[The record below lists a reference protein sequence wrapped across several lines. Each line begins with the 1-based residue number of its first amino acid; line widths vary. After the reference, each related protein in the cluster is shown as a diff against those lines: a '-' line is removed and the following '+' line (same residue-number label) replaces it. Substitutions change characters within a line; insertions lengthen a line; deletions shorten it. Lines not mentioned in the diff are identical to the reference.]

1 MSQFN
6 QALRAMRPFWRGLP
20 VVLLCVGLSL
30 AAAWQY
36 LRYAAPMYESTAKI
50 KLADVNEGAINTT
63 LIKNLDA
70 FSVDNRASA
79 EVELVRSPL
88 LLGRALDSLQFDVS
102 IYRVGKL
109 RTTEM
114 YRASPFLA
122 DLTLRNPKWAEKNFD
137 LRIDAAGSVT
147 VTAPSGEVA
156 KGHLG
161 DTLRLTGAEVC
172 ISRNEAQLKSRPDVL
187 LADHYRL
194 VRHDRNQLIEA
205 IGEQLDVSST
215 DRNVPVLR
223 ISYQSPVPEKAA
235 DLVNALTAV
244 YLADYLTTKYK
255 VVYATAESIGKQ
267 LKTVRHTLSHS
278 EDSVQQ
284 YRDQKQIVNIK
295 QETETDLR
303 KIAELKIQR
312 ANIQMSLAAANN
324 LYIYMTKGKNHAL
337 ALAPNFE
344 AFNDMLSTDIIKK
357 IKDLQAEKHD
367 LLLRFTP
374 EDAQVKTVDL
384 KLADLNSYLLES
396 IRNTRTNLTIRARD
410 IDRSIRQSQG
420 VFVGL
425 PTREKDLA
433 ILERDFQMN
442 EKLYTFLR
450 EKETEA
456 EIAKATPTS
465 YHRIIANGLVPTEP
479 TAPNRG
485 FVLLISGFLGLLGGT
500 LLAFLVSGMSPTPGD
515 AYDVQKETATPLAAQ
530 IPHLGEDLEG
540 QLAFFKQ
547 LATRLALKGLL
558 KPGTKLVINAFTNKE
573 GQAFFFDL
581 LRQAL
586 AAQGTKLRALVL
598 RDPQSPNPDAQ
609 PDELLLVQ
617 NLPLTQDSYAL
628 AVMSSATANLVVI
641 DSRTTPTARLAE
653 LDLLVAD
660 YQLPNVQLCLNR
672 DGYHP
677 GILRIVAR
685 RLRRL
690 IRSAPRP
697 VVADAAALHLPAG
710 LDLEQA

>member
-1 MSQFN
+1 M
-6 QALRAMRPFWRGLP
+6 
-20 VVLLCVGLSL
+20 
-30 AAAWQY
+30 
-36 LRYAAPMYESTAKI
+36 
-50 KLADVNEGAINTT
+50 
-63 LIKNLDA
+63 
-70 FSVDNRASA
+70 
-79 EVELVRSPL
+79 
-88 LLGRALDSLQFDVS
+88 
-102 IYRVGKL
+102 
-109 RTTEM
+109 
-114 YRASPFLA
+114 
-122 DLTLRNPKWAEKNFD
+122 
-137 LRIDAAGSVT
+137 
-147 VTAPSGEVA
+147 
-156 KGHLG
+156 
-161 DTLRLTGAEVC
+161 
-172 ISRNEAQLKSRPDVL
+172 
-187 LADHYRL
+187 
-194 VRHDRNQLIEA
+194 
-205 IGEQLDVSST
+205 
-215 DRNVPVLR
+215 
-223 ISYQSPVPEKAA
+223 
-235 DLVNALTAV
+235 
-244 YLADYLTTKYK
+244 
-255 VVYATAESIGKQ
+255 
-267 LKTVRHTLSHS
+267 
-278 EDSVQQ
+278 
-284 YRDQKQIVNIK
+284 NIK
-295 QETETDLR
+295 QETETDLH

-324 LYIYMTKGKNHAL
+324 LYTYMTKGKNHAL

-344 AFNDMLSTDIIKK
+344 AFNDMLSPDIIKK

-367 LLLRFTP
+367 LLLRFMP

-465 YHRIIANGLVPTEP
+465 YHRIIANGLVPSEP

-485 FVLLISGFLGLLGGT
+485 FVLLLSGFLGLLGGT
-500 LLAFLVSGMSPTPGD
+500 LLAFLISGMSPTPGD
-515 AYDVQKETATPLAAQ
+515 AHGVQKETATPLAAH

-628 AVMSSATANLVVI
+628 AVMSGATANLVVI

-653 LDLLVAD
+653 LDLLVVE

-677 GILRIVAR
+677 GILRMVAR
-685 RLRRL
+685 RLRRFT
-690 IRSAPRP
+690 RRAPRP